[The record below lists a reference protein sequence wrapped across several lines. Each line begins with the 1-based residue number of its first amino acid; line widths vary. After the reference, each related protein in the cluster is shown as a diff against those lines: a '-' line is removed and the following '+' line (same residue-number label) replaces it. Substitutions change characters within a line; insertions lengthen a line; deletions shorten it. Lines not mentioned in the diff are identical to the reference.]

1 MQTCI
6 SNERQFI
13 VKWTDP
19 FMDLFSPL
27 LRKPLAREMII
38 QALGKCHKGITTLE
52 KTFIFLRKKVILLS
66 HGPHLVPSTSWHLT
80 YPQKMLVTILEPLNY
95 RLITRTFLLERAV
108 LSQLDWWKFQKIL
121 GLMLTTWKIK
131 SVRQDC
137 ATIPKAFSLLQKCL
151 KVPFIYSVCPK
162 AFTEHLLYARGGLGP
177 GE

>member
-1 MQTCI
+1 MECKAIYCQV
-6 SNERQFI
+6 NG
-13 VKWTDP
+13 P
-19 FMDLFSPL
+19 FYGPFFPL

-38 QALGKCHKGITTLE
+38 QVLGKCHKGITTLK
-52 KTFIFLRKKVILLS
+52 KTSVFLRKKVILLS
-66 HGPHLVPSTSWHLT
+66 HGPLLVPSISWLLT
-80 YPQKMLVTILEPLNY
+80 FPQKMLVTILEHLNY
-95 RLITRTFLLERAV
+95 RLITLTFLLEMAV

-151 KVPFIYSVCPK
+151 NVPFIYSVHPK